1 MEVDNTP
8 LKKSGSRNSS
18 TLFKSKERSNEGAQ
32 GCVNLEAM
40 RNKIKSQDSPYLD

>member
-1 MEVDNTP
+1 MEVANTP

-18 TLFKSKERSNEGAQ
+18 TMYKSKDRTNEGAH

-40 RNKIKSQDSPYLD
+40 RNKIKTQDSPYLD